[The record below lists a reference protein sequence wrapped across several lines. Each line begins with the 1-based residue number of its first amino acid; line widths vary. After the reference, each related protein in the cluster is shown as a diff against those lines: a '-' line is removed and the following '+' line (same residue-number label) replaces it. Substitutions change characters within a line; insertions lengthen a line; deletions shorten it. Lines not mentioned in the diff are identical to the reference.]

1 MKTGIAFL
9 IAAGLAAAQPIVIRT
24 TTILDGQGHVLK
36 NKEIVVENGRIARI
50 ADDLLVLQHVALA
63 VEDRRGADDDG
74 LRGGKPGGN
83 QKRDTGFHDELAYRS
98 QPFAG
103 LSVK

>member
-24 TTILDGQGHVLK
+24 TTILDGKGHVLK
-36 NKEIVVENGRIARI
+36 NKEIVRDPRDAPVFD
-50 ADDLLVLQHVALA
+50 DDLLVLQHVALA